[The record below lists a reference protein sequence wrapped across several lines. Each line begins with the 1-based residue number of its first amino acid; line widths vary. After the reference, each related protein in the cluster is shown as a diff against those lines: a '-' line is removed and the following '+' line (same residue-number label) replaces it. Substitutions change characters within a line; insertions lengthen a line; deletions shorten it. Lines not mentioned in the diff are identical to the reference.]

1 MKNIIIH
8 FQKTRMVGCEGF
20 LLLTLLGLGKW
31 VSRQYELHP
40 FKRLSLDD
48 IDVILRCQLQRR
60 RHFIRRLFAE
70 ADCQKKGNVTKAAL
84 LQIFHN
90 LCPEMQMYQ
99 FHRLCERYCLN
110 ETPTLSFNEF
120 EAIFGVPPVGRTR
133 APKPK
138 SVFGY
143 DHKLSVAFAFEAILR
158 GASSKRFDLKELL
171 PPSCFDVDGRI
182 LKPQLREMLARMRV
196 NLTDENFRRLWEQKF
211 DLEGIGSIATRQLI
225 DQLGLT
231 EEGTPRK
238 DTIQSIGYKF
248 PPAHRTRYKN
258 YNGYKSIR
266 NVNQCPPMT
275 IDPVSQPLLRNERP
289 VDSKLSEICKAKDA
303 QPAVEECIP
312 FIELHYKD
320 QMNLLRQRRPCF
332 RNPIEQL
339 QYIFDEPRMALGLV
353 FQSADSECRGY
364 ISIMHL
370 LAIFRDIGLKVDLE
384 EVKRYAKRQG
394 LFVDSDRDLCG
405 SNEKDVAYKQLLRR
419 LECVPPP
426 RTPDDMKMGGS
437 CASKKGFGKI
447 RHLEDELFR
456 TIFHDYFDFI
466 EKLEKHDKDGGVP
479 LAYFRDLVE
488 STIGFTM
495 DRCQWEDLVRRIR
508 LKNECRVDLNHF
520 LSYISKECKNPPY
533 RAPKAGDMVH
543 DPELKSLVQFSG
555 EPRGLSHLLL
565 AIQKLINEK
574 FAVID
579 KIYKHFDHVGHATI
593 DKHDFGVIMKKV
605 GLEMCEVELDSVWR
619 LVNEAE
625 PSANGLHKYHQ
636 VMRFFLET
644 GNIRHHLATAERNK
658 RLHDSNLLKMKDF
671 RQCQNDFKKR
681 YIDDTLALGKTA
693 SEIKYMERQK
703 TKPSEERVNE
713 LCKKIRS
720 FVITIWT
727 DLRNGFLWQDPF
739 GWGSML
745 RKDFRKV
752 CEAFS
757 FPLDSNELYELAH
770 GLDKHNNGHVNYVD
784 FLSRFSEGHIPPKVG
799 QKFDIVHHK
808 LKNLKDGSETG
819 VREVMDRIRRIC
831 LREYKTLLAGFRA
844 IASPTHPNF
853 FNEKDLGDFLR
864 KHGMDFSPDC
874 LYHLRTA
881 YDQHRRGCINYTD
894 FLQQTMDVTRPLE

>member
-1 MKNIIIH
+1 MDVSHCGAWLSLYAAHHIRLGHMEKSRRTTSVAAESKSDPKR
-8 FQKTRMVGCEGF
+8 QPPEF
-20 LLLTLLGLGKW
+20 LLMIDKPYRGERSAYAADGRIGDDPNRRAKNDRKIFMLVLTAGETTLATVVAAAYGCWLLINLGSAVQTWRSFRSTVAIVFLLQMYISLAIELFFLILFFGSRDKFIRSTLTLTVGQLLGKYNT
-31 VSRQYELHP
+31 SE
-40 FKRLSLDD
+40 D
-48 IDVILRCQLQRR
+48 
-60 RHFIRRLFAE
+60 
-70 ADCQKKGNVTKAAL
+70 AASFSDW
-84 LQIFHN
+84 I
-90 LCPEMQMYQ
+90 
-99 FHRLCERYCLN
+99 N
-110 ETPTLSFNEF
+110 ETFECCGLTQWHYEWWMDDRGWILPNLNTSYGWVPQSCCIRTAYYKNCGLARPRMRQRALDVSKSDSDAAEYAEEVEALFESGSFAATDWYGRLNNEPCPDM
-120 EAIFGVPPVGRTR
+120 IIDYV
-133 APKPK
+133 
-138 SVFGY
+138 
-143 DHKLSVAFAFEAILR
+143 AILR

-182 LKPQLREMLARMRV
+182 LKPQLREMLARM
-196 NLTDENFRRLWEQKF
+196 
-211 DLEGIGSIATRQLI
+211 
-225 DQLGLT
+225 
-231 EEGTPRK
+231 
-238 DTIQSIGYKF
+238 
-248 PPAHRTRYKN
+248 
-258 YNGYKSIR
+258 R

-353 FQSADSECRGY
+353 FQCADSECRGY

-426 RTPDDMKMGGS
+426 RTPDDM
-437 CASKKGFGKI
+437 
-447 RHLEDELFR
+447 
-456 TIFHDYFDFI
+456 
-466 EKLEKHDKDGGVP
+466 
-479 LAYFRDLVE
+479 
-488 STIGFTM
+488 
-495 DRCQWEDLVRRIR
+495 
-508 LKNECRVDLNHF
+508 
-520 LSYISKECKNPPY
+520 CKNPPY